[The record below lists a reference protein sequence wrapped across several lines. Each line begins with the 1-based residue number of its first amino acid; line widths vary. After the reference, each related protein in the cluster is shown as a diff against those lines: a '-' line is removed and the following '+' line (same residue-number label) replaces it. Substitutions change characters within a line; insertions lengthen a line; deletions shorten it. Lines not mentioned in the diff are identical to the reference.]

1 MNETVRDRDQ
11 GYAFRVH
18 GTQARV
24 DKELALLEARYREA
38 GMEVII
44 DRVMATMAVV
54 VAPKSPW
61 EVL

>member
-1 MNETVRDRDQ
+1 MRAPEAG

-18 GTQARV
+18 GTAARV
-24 DKELALLEARYREA
+24 DHELALLRARYREA
-38 GMEVII
+38 GMDVVVE
-44 DRVMATMAVV
+44 RVMSTMAVV

>member
-1 MNETVRDRDQ
+1 MPVKNSPID

-18 GTQARV
+18 GTAARV
-24 DKELALLEARYREA
+24 DRELALLRTRYREA
-38 GMEVII
+38 GMEVVVE
-44 DRVMATMAVV
+44 RVMSTMAVV